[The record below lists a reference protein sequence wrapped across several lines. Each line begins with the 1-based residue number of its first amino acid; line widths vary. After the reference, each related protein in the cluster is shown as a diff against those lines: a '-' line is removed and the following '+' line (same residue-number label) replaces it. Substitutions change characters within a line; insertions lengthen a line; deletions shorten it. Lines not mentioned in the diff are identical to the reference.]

1 MATETISNAA
11 PISIDLTIIYQ
22 AGATRTATSATSVT
36 YTNPSGIKVVLNG
49 SAMAFNGSGVPT
61 GGLINSLLVFDVTGT
76 IQYLSH
82 TGLSVNLL
90 DFYNA
95 WFLTPGDF
103 AGAVHAVV
111 HTGPDLIIGSINAD
125 TLQGVD
131 GNDTINGGDGDDF
144 IDGNRGA
151 DSIDGGNGTD
161 MMSFSWGYTDSAIK
175 AGIKVDLNTTTLVDP
190 WGFTDTFKNIESIR
204 STRFADTLIGNT
216 ANNRFQ
222 GLGGNDTINGG
233 DGQDQVQYTRD
244 SRYGGA
250 AGVNVNLRTGIAI
263 DGFGNTDTLIS
274 IEAARGTDQADT
286 LQGGDATLV
295 FNSWDLYG
303 QGGNDL
309 IIAGNYDMYTEPGA
323 GNDTVIG
330 GAGFDQISYTEYTGT
345 SNVIVNLLA
354 GVVNDPYGGIDT
366 VTSVEGA
373 RLTKNADFFIGNAAD
388 NFIRGL
394 AGNDYIDGGAG
405 SDSARYDRD
414 ADFGGLGVVTVD
426 LKSGTAIDG
435 FGSKDTLVSIE
446 GAQLS
451 KNADTFLGNDS
462 NNFVAGLAGN
472 DTLNG
477 GGGQDRVIYDRDA
490 QFGGKAGVTIDL
502 KAGTAIDGF
511 GNTDT
516 LIGIERARGTNFGD
530 KWMGGDAPLPGPADV
545 YEFQGLDGADQIV
558 AGAYGIYVEPGA
570 GNDTIT
576 GGAGSDQI
584 SYAEYTGAN
593 GVTFNLSTGIIN
605 DPYGGTDTITGGIE
619 GARLTKNADKFS
631 GNAED
636 NFIRGLGGADTIN
649 GGLGNDQVRYD
660 RDAENGGTAGVMVDL
675 TAGKATDGFGAT
687 DTLISIENVRG
698 TNGVFPG
705 DPSMSDKIYGS
716 AGNNILQGLGGADLL
731 DGKAGTDTA
740 DYSADAVFGG
750 NAGVTVN
757 LTTGTATDGYG
768 SIDTLV
774 AIENVIGT
782 GGANPTFIGYSDHI
796 TGSIASNVLD
806 GRGGNDIILA
816 GAGNDT
822 IYGGNGG
829 DYLVGDTGNDLIVG
843 GEGNDIISSG
853 SGTDQIQIDQ
863 AALVAM
869 QADLITDFKAGF
881 DTILMPLSIQAQV
894 TFIAG
899 LITVDLGGGDT
910 YTLAAP
916 GASMTQL
923 VTATK
928 FV

>member
-1 MATETISNAA
+1 M
-11 PISIDLTIIYQ
+11 
-22 AGATRTATSATSVT
+22 
-36 YTNPSGIKVVLNG
+36 
-49 SAMAFNGSGVPT
+49 
-61 GGLINSLLVFDVTGT
+61 
-76 IQYLSH
+76 
-82 TGLSVNLL
+82 SVNLL

-95 WFLTPGDF
+95 WFLTVGD
-103 AGAVHAVV
+103 AATAAAAVHALL
-111 HTGPDLIIGSINAD
+111 HTGPDLITGSSGPD
-125 TLQGVD
+125 VLQGVE
-131 GNDTINGGDGDDF
+131 GNDTILGGDGDDF
-144 IDGNRGA
+144 IDGHKGA
-151 DSIDGGNGTD
+151 DSIDGGAGSD
-161 MMSFSWGYTDSAIK
+161 LMSFSWGYNDAAIK
-175 AGIKVDLNTTTLVDP
+175 AGITVDLNATTVVDP
-190 WGFTDTFKNIESIR
+190 WGFTDTFKNIESVR
-204 STRFADTLIGNT
+204 STRFADTLIGN
-216 ANNRFQ
+216 AASNRFE

-233 DGQDQVQYTRD
+233 AGFDGVRYHRD
-244 SRYGGA
+244 ARYGGV
-250 AGVNVNLRTGIAI
+250 AGVDVNLKTGIAK

-274 IEAARGTDQADT
+274 IESVLGTESADT
-286 LQGGDATLV
+286 LRGGDVSLVTDSYTL
-295 FNSWDLYG
+295 NGL
-303 QGGNDL
+303 GGNDL
-309 IIAGNYDMYTEPGA
+309 IIAGTWDIYTEPGA

-330 GAGFDQISYTEYTGT
+330 GSGFDQISYTEYTGT
-345 SNVIVNLLA
+345 NNVIVNLLA

-373 RLTKNADFFIGNAAD
+373 RLTKNADFFIGNAVD
-388 NFIRGL
+388 NFIRGM

-405 SDSARYDRD
+405 SDNARYDRD
-414 ADFGGLGVVTVD
+414 ADFGGLGAVTVN
-426 LKSGTAIDG
+426 LKTGTAIDG
-435 FGSKDTLVSIE
+435 FGGTDTLVSIE
-446 GAQLS
+446 GAWLS
-451 KNADTFLGNDS
+451 KNADTFLGNDA

-477 GGGQDRVIYDRDA
+477 GAGLDRVLYDRDA
-490 QFGGKAGVTIDL
+490 QFGGNAGVTIDL

-558 AGAYGIYVEPGA
+558 AGAYAIYVEPGA

-593 GVTFNLSTGIIN
+593 GVTFNLATGIIN

-636 NFIRGLGGADTIN
+636 NFIRGLGGSDTIN

-660 RDAENGGTAGVMVDL
+660 RDAENGGTAGVLVDL

-698 TNGVFPG
+698 TNGIFPG

-716 AGNNILQGLGGADLL
+716 GGNNIFQGLGGADLL

-740 DYSADAVFGG
+740 DYSADAVFSG

-757 LTTGTATDGYG
+757 LATGIATDGYG
-768 SIDTLV
+768 AIDTLV

-822 IYGGNGG
+822 LYGGNGA

-843 GEGNDIISSG
+843 DEGNDIISSG
-853 SGTDQIQIDQ
+853 TGTDQIQIDQ

-881 DTILMPLSIQAQV
+881 DTILMPLAIQAQV
-894 TFIAG
+894 TFVAG
-899 LITVDLGGGDT
+899 LITVDLGGGNT

-916 GASMTQL
+916 GGSQTQL